1 MAAMALNR
9 EQIVALI
16 DERLQVMVPGL
27 EHSMGARL
35 NVIINEANA
44 VSQKLHADMERP
56 KGLHEGELAKLIAD
70 EARVDEVVARQNTRK
85 TKTDDLI
92 EKLKVEFVK
101 VSEASTNLEQRAAG
115 VIQEQGTN
123 MTTMFEDM
131 RVKLAVTYDNQ
142 QAENA
147 KVQTQLVQAEK
158 LLKEATASSSGG
170 AGTLRAPQ
178 LRKEGCSVDKLK
190 ESTDVIDFR
199 QWVRR
204 LELSLDAHYGWTREE
219 ADHTRELR

>member
-44 VSQKLHADMERP
+44 VSQKLHADMERS
-56 KGLHEGELAKLIAD
+56 KDFHEVEGAKLVAD
-70 EARVDEVVARQNTRK
+70 EARVDEVVARQNTMK
-85 TKTDDLI
+85 TETDDLI
-92 EKLKVEFVK
+92 EKLKIEFVK

-115 VIQEQGTN
+115 VIHEQSVN

-131 RVKLAVTYDNQ
+131 RVKLAATYDGL
-142 QAENA
+142 QAEN
-147 KVQTQLVQAEK
+147 
-158 LLKEATASSSGG
+158 
-170 AGTLRAPQ
+170 
-178 LRKEGCSVDKLK
+178 
-190 ESTDVIDFR
+190 
-199 QWVRR
+199 
-204 LELSLDAHYGWTREE
+204 
-219 ADHTRELR
+219 